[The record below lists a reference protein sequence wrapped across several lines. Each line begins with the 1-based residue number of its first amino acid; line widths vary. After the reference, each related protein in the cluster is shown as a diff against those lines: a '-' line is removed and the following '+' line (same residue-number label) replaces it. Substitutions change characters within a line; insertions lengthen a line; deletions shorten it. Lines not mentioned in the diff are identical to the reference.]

1 MKNRPTATLAAAVML
16 LVISLAACVD
26 DAAPS
31 TTPTTA
37 PSTSTTGATT
47 TTVGPTVTTA
57 PNGDPGCPGD
67 EAIEDGEL
75 LDASEPLSDAEQ
87 ISAIG
92 WVGNQA
98 CEVFT
103 IEFTTDQGAPATTPP
118 SVEAI
123 FLRQVG
129 IVRVAIDVE
138 MTSITDQL
146 AETALV
152 RQVFVPR
159 SENRTLFVDLHL
171 SAPALATV
179 TTSTSP
185 AQIIISLEPGG
196 PDYAGTPAIA
206 VNVVLVTPLEG
217 PVEVPVEVNGY
228 SRNFEANTIGR
239 IVQGTDVLAEG
250 FTTAADWTETW
261 GEFSL
266 TLEPAGSGAADLFV
280 GEQSAQDGSDR
291 GVVIPI
297 DLP

>member
-1 MKNRPTATLAAAVML
+1 MKKRPALIIALLALLTSLTACA
-16 LVISLAACVD
+16 D
-26 DAAPS
+26 DAEPA
-31 TTPTTA
+31 TTSA
-37 PSTSTTGATT
+37 GATTTTTNGAT

-57 PNGDPGCPGD
+57 PIEDAGCPGTG
-67 EAIEDGEL
+67 ALEDGQL
-75 LDASEPLSDAEQ
+75 LDASEPSSDAEQ

-92 WVGNQA
+92 WVGDQS

-118 SVEAI
+118 SVEAV
-123 FLRQVG
+123 FLREVG
-129 IVRVAIDVE
+129 ILRVAMDVE

-159 SENRTLFVDLHL
+159 SQDRTLFVDLHL

-179 TTSTSP
+179 TTSSSP
-185 AQIIISLEPGG
+185 ARILISLEPGG
-196 PDYAGTPAIA
+196 LDYPGAPAIA
-206 VNVVLVTPLEG
+206 VNVVLVTPVEG
-217 PVEVPVEVNGY
+217 PVDVPVLVNGY

-239 IVQGTDVLAEG
+239 IVQGADVLAEG

-261 GEFSL
+261 GEFEL

-291 GVVIPI
+291 GVVVPI

>member
-1 MKNRPTATLAAAVML
+1 MKIRSAALLAFCLALFACSSGPTG
-16 LVISLAACVD
+16 
-26 DAAPS
+26 PNF
-31 TTPTTA
+31 TTTTT
-37 PSTSTTGATT
+37 TSTTATTAATT
-47 TTVGPTVTTA
+47 TTVGPTVTTST
-57 PNGDPGCPGD
+57 NGDPGCPS
-67 EAIEDGEL
+67 ERAIEDGEL
-75 LDASEPLSDAEQ
+75 LDASEPSSDAEQ

-92 WVGNQA
+92 WVGNQS

-118 SVEAI
+118 SVEAV
-123 FLRQVG
+123 FLREVG
-129 IVRVAIDVE
+129 ILRVSMDVE

-146 AETALV
+146 AETGLV

-159 SENRTLFVDLHL
+159 PEDRTLFVDLHL

-179 TTSTSP
+179 TTSSSP
-185 AQIIISLEPGG
+185 ARIIISLEPGG
-196 PDYAGTPAIA
+196 LDYAASPAIGP
-206 VNVVLVTPLEG
+206 NVVLVTPVEG
-217 PVEVPVEVNGY
+217 PVEVPLLVNGY

-239 IVQGTDVLAEG
+239 IVQGANVLAEA

-261 GEFSL
+261 GEFTL

>member
-1 MKNRPTATLAAAVML
+1 MKNRPTAIFATALIPLVMTL
-16 LVISLAACVD
+16 SACVD
-26 DAAPS
+26 DAD
-31 TTPTTA
+31 PTT
-37 PSTSTTGATT
+37 TSTTATATT
-47 TTVGPTVTTA
+47 TSTTVGPTVTTT
-57 PNGDPGCPGD
+57 PTGDPGCPGD
-67 EAIEDGEL
+67 GAIEDGEL
-75 LDASEPLSDAEQ
+75 LASNEPSSDAEQ
-87 ISAIG
+87 ISTIG

-118 SVEAI
+118 SVEAV
-123 FLRQVG
+123 FLREVG

-159 SENRTLFVDLHL
+159 SEDRTLFVDLHL
-171 SAPALATV
+171 SSPALATV
-179 TTSTSP
+179 TTSASP
-185 AQIIISLEPGG
+185 ARIIVSLEPGG
-196 PDYAGTPAIA
+196 SDYAGTPAIA

-217 PVEVPVEVNGY
+217 PVEVPVLVNGY

-239 IVQGTDVLAEG
+239 IVQGVDVLAEG

-261 GEFSL
+261 GEFTL
-266 TLEPAGSGAADLFV
+266 MLEPAGSGAADLFV

-291 GVVIPI
+291 GVVIAI

>member
-1 MKNRPTATLAAAVML
+1 MKNRPSAIFATAFIALVM
-16 LVISLAACVD
+16 SLTACID
-26 DAAPS
+26 DAD
-31 TTPTTA
+31 
-37 PSTSTTGATT
+37 TSTTSTGATTTSTNETT

-67 EAIEDGEL
+67 GALEDGQL
-75 LDASEPLSDAEQ
+75 LDASEPSSDAEQ

-92 WVGNQA
+92 WVGDQV

-118 SVEAI
+118 SVSAV
-123 FLRQVG
+123 FLREVG
-129 IVRVAIDVE
+129 ILRVALDVE

-146 AETALV
+146 SETALV
-152 RQVFVPR
+152 RRVFVPR
-159 SENRTLFVDLHL
+159 SQDRTLFVDLHL

-179 TTSTSP
+179 TTGSSP
-185 AQIIISLEPGG
+185 AQIIVSLEPGG
-196 PDYAGTPAIA
+196 SDYAGSPAIA
-206 VNVVLVTPLEG
+206 VNVVLVTPVEG
-217 PVEVPVEVNGY
+217 PVGVPVLVNGY
-228 SRNFEANTIGR
+228 SRNFEANTLGR
-239 IVQGTDVLAEG
+239 IVQGAEVLAEG

-261 GEFSL
+261 GEFNL

>member
-1 MKNRPTATLAAAVML
+1 MKKRPSLIIALFALLTSLTACAN
-16 LVISLAACVD
+16 
-26 DAAPS
+26 DAEPA
-31 TTPTTA
+31 TT
-37 PSTSTTGATT
+37 STGATTTTTNEAT

-57 PNGDPGCPGD
+57 PIEDGGCPG
-67 EAIEDGEL
+67 AGALEDGQL
-75 LDASEPLSDAEQ
+75 LDASEPSSDAEQ

-92 WVGNQA
+92 WVGDQS

-118 SVEAI
+118 SVEAV
-123 FLRQVG
+123 FLREVG
-129 IVRVAIDVE
+129 ILRVAMDVE

-159 SENRTLFVDLHL
+159 SEDRTLFVDLHL

-179 TTSTSP
+179 TTSSSP
-185 AQIIISLEPGG
+185 ARILISLEPGG
-196 PDYAGTPAIA
+196 LDYAGTPAIA
-206 VNVVLVTPLEG
+206 VNVVLVTPVEG
-217 PVEVPVEVNGY
+217 PVDVPVLVNGY

-239 IVQGTDVLAEG
+239 IVQGADVLAEG

-261 GEFSL
+261 GEFEL
-266 TLEPAGSGAADLFV
+266 TLQPAGSGAADLFV

-291 GVVIPI
+291 GVVVPI

>member
-1 MKNRPTATLAAAVML
+1 MKNRSAALLCIWLIASSCSGGPTG
-16 LVISLAACVD
+16 
-26 DAAPS
+26 PNF
-31 TTPTTA
+31 TT
-37 PSTSTTGATT
+37 TT
-47 TTVGPTVTTA
+47 TTVADPTTTTVAPTVTTGPSA
-57 PNGDPGCPGD
+57 DAGCPGD
-67 EAIEDGEL
+67 GAIEDGEL
-75 LDASEPLSDAEQ
+75 LASNEPSSDAEQ

-118 SVEAI
+118 SVEAV
-123 FLRQVG
+123 FLREVG
-129 IVRVAIDVE
+129 ILRVAIDVE

-159 SENRTLFVDLHL
+159 SEDRTLFVDLHL

-179 TTSTSP
+179 TTSSSP
-185 AQIIISLEPGG
+185 ARIIVSLEPGG
-196 PDYAGTPAIA
+196 SDYAGTPTVA

-217 PVEVPVEVNGY
+217 PVETPVLVNGY

-239 IVQGTDVLAEG
+239 IVQGADVLAEG

-261 GEFSL
+261 GEFNL

>member
-1 MKNRPTATLAAAVML
+1 MKIRFTALLALSFGLSACLGGPAA
-16 LVISLAACVD
+16 SS
-26 DAAPS
+26 S
-31 TTPTTA
+31 TT
-37 PSTSTTGATT
+37 TSTTGDTT
-47 TTVGPTVTTA
+47 TTTAGTTVTTA
-57 PNGDPGCPGD
+57 PDGNSGCPGD
-67 EAIEDGEL
+67 GAIEDGEL
-75 LDASEPLSDAEQ
+75 FDAAEPSSDAEQ

-92 WVGNQA
+92 WVGDEL

-118 SVEAI
+118 SVTAEL
-123 FLRQVG
+123 LRDVG
-129 IVRVAIDVE
+129 VLRVSMDVAR
-138 MTSITDQL
+138 TAITDQL

-159 SENRTLFVDLHL
+159 STEGTLFVDLHL

-179 TTSTSP
+179 ATSSSP
-185 AQIIISLEPGG
+185 AQVVISLEAGG
-196 PDYAGTPAIA
+196 SDYAGTPS
-206 VNVVLVTPLEG
+206 VGPNVVVLTPVEG
-217 PVEVPVEVNGY
+217 PVEVPVHVTGY

-239 IVQGTDVLAEG
+239 IVQGSNVLAEG

-261 GEFSL
+261 GEFTL

-291 GVVIPI
+291 GVVFPI

>member
-1 MKNRPTATLAAAVML
+1 MMKRPSAIIATAFFA
-16 LVISLAACVD
+16 LVVSLTACAD
-26 DAAPS
+26 DAEPA
-31 TTPTTA
+31 TT
-37 PSTSTTGATT
+37 STGATT
-47 TTVGPTVTTA
+47 TTSDAATTTVGHTVTTA
-57 PNGDPGCPGD
+57 PTGDPGCPGD
-67 EAIEDGEL
+67 GAAEDGQL
-75 LDASEPLSDAEQ
+75 LDTEDASSDAEQ

-92 WVGNQA
+92 WVGNEA

-118 SVEAI
+118 SVAAV
-123 FLRQVG
+123 FLREVG
-129 IVRVAIDVE
+129 IVRVAMDVE

-159 SENRTLFVDLHL
+159 SQDRTLFVDLHL

-179 TTSTSP
+179 TTSSSP
-185 AQIIISLEPGG
+185 ARIVISLEPGG
-196 PDYAGTPAIA
+196 LHYPGTPAIA
-206 VNVVLVTPLEG
+206 VNVVLVTPVEG
-217 PVEVPVEVNGY
+217 PVDVPVLVNGY
-228 SRNFEANTIGR
+228 SRNFEATTIGR
-239 IVQGTDVLAEG
+239 IVQGADVLAEG

-261 GEFSL
+261 GEFDL
-266 TLEPAGSGAADLFV
+266 TLQPAGSGAADLFV

>member
-1 MKNRPTATLAAAVML
+1 MKKRPSARIATALFALLTSLTACAV
-16 LVISLAACVD
+16 
-26 DAAPS
+26 DAEPA
-31 TTPTTA
+31 T
-37 PSTSTTGATT
+37 TSTGAATTTTNGAT
-47 TTVGPTVTTA
+47 TTVGPTTTTA
-57 PNGDPGCPGD
+57 PAEDPGCPGA
-67 EAIEDGEL
+67 EGLEDGQL
-75 LDASEPLSDAEQ
+75 LDASEPSSDAEQ

-92 WVGNQA
+92 WVGDQR

-118 SVEAI
+118 SVEAV
-123 FLRQVG
+123 FLREVG
-129 IVRVAIDVE
+129 ILRVTTDVE

-159 SENRTLFVDLHL
+159 SQDRTLFVDLHL

-179 TTSTSP
+179 TTSSSP
-185 AQIIISLEPGG
+185 ARVIISLEPGG
-196 PDYAGTPAIA
+196 LDYPGTPAVA
-206 VNVVLVTPLEG
+206 VNVVLVTPVEG
-217 PVEVPVEVNGY
+217 PVDVPVVVNGY

-239 IVQGTDVLAEG
+239 IVQGADVLAEG

-261 GEFSL
+261 GEFEL
-266 TLEPAGSGAADLFV
+266 ALEPAGSGAADLFV

-291 GVVIPI
+291 GVVVPI

>member
-1 MKNRPTATLAAAVML
+1 MKNRPTAKLATALMALVMAL
-16 LVISLAACVD
+16 SACVD
-26 DAAPS
+26 DAAP
-31 TTPTTA
+31 TTTATTATPTTT
-37 PSTSTTGATT
+37 TST
-47 TTVGPTVTTA
+47 VEPTVTTA
-57 PNGDPGCPGD
+57 PTGDPGCPGD
-67 EAIEDGEL
+67 GAIEDGEL
-75 LDASEPLSDAEQ
+75 LDSSEPSSDAEQ

-103 IEFTTDQGAPATTPP
+103 VEFTTDQGAPATTPP
-118 SVEAI
+118 SVEAV
-123 FLRQVG
+123 FLREVG
-129 IVRVAIDVE
+129 ILRVAIDVE

-159 SENRTLFVDLHL
+159 SEGRTLFVDLHL

-179 TTSTSP
+179 TTSSSP
-185 AQIIISLEPGG
+185 ARIIVSLEPGG
-196 PDYAGTPAIA
+196 SDYAGTPAVA

-217 PVEVPVEVNGY
+217 PVEVPVLVNGY

-239 IVQGTDVLAEG
+239 IVQGADVLAEG

-261 GEFSL
+261 GEFNL

>member
-1 MKNRPTATLAAAVML
+1 MKNHPTAVL
-16 LVISLAACVD
+16 LIAFTALSMSLSACVD
-26 DAAPS
+26 DAEPS
-31 TTPTTA
+31 TTSTTA
-37 PSTSTTGATT
+37 ASEATT
-47 TTVGPTVTTA
+47 TTVATTVTTA
-57 PNGDPGCPGD
+57 PAGDPGCPGVG
-67 EAIEDGEL
+67 AAEDGEL
-75 LDASEPLSDAEQ
+75 LAATEPSSDAEQ
-87 ISAIG
+87 IAAIG
-92 WVGNQA
+92 WVGDPT

-118 SVEAI
+118 SVVAV
-123 FLRQVG
+123 FLREVG
-129 IVRVAIDVE
+129 ILRVSMNVE

-159 SENRTLFVDLHL
+159 CDDRTLFVDFHL

-185 AQIIISLEPGG
+185 AQVIISLEPGG
-196 PDYAGTPAIA
+196 PDYAASAAIGP
-206 VNVVLVTPLEG
+206 NVVLVTPVEG
-217 PVEVPVEVNGY
+217 PVEVPLLVNGY

-239 IVQGTDVLAEG
+239 IIQGADVLAEG

-261 GEFSL
+261 GEFNL
-266 TLEPAGSGAADLFV
+266 TLQPAGSGAADLFV